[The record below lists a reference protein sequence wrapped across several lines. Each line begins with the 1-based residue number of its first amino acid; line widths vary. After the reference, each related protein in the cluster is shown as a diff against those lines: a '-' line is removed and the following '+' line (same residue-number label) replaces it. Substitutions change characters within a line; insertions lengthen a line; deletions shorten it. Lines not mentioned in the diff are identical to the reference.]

1 MFRKREEWGEGM
13 REKGGRYQYC
23 SHFVIMFGKREEL
36 EGEGEDKG
44 KLSCCYHS
52 HFVALF
58 PGFLFFG

>member
-23 SHFVIMFGKREEL
+23 SHFVIMFGKREEW

-44 KLSCCYHS
+44 KLSCCYHA
-52 HFVALF
+52 VIMATL
-58 PGFLFFG
+58 